1 MNENKSLMKWK
12 QSLIFTF
19 LGITL
24 LTISGCTLLL
34 IGGAAAAGA
43 GTAIYLM
50 GELKATEAVPFD
62 RAWNACEAG
71 LVDLDFFITSREKD
85 ALSGVII
92 ARGSGDRKITIKL
105 NRQSD
110 KVTEIRIRVDTFGDE
125 SLSRLILYKIK
136 SHF

>member
-1 MNENKSLMKWK
+1 MTCKKFLP
-12 QSLIFTF
+12 LVL
-19 LGITL
+19 LGISL
-24 LTISGCTLLL
+24 FTISSCTLLL

-92 ARGSGDRKITIKL
+92 ARGAGDRKITIKL

-125 SLSRLILYKIK
+125 SLSRLILEKIK

>member
-1 MNENKSLMKWK
+1 MTCNKFLP
-12 QSLIFTF
+12 LVL
-19 LGITL
+19 LGISL
-24 LTISGCTLLL
+24 LTISSCTLLL

-92 ARGSGDRKITIKL
+92 ARGAGDRKITIKL

-125 SLSRLILYKIK
+125 SLSRLILEKIK

>member
-1 MNENKSLMKWK
+1 MTWK
-12 QSLIFTF
+12 QFSILAL

-24 LTISGCTLLL
+24 ITTGGCALLL

-50 GELKATEAVPFD
+50 GELKATEAVSFE

-71 LVDLDFFITSREKD
+71 LVDLDFSITSREKD

-92 ARGSGDRKITIKL
+92 ARGAGDRKITIKL
-105 NRQSD
+105 TRLSD
-110 KVTEIRIRVDTFGDE
+110 RVTEIRIRVDTFGDE
-125 SLSRLILYKIK
+125 SLSRFILDKIK